1 MMDNIPVGRI
11 GEIEEIANLA
21 TFLCSDYASWINAEV
36 RVVDLI
42 LKQEPLGSY
51 HDNAKMVQ

>member
-21 TFLCSDYASWINAEV
+21 TFLCSDYSSWINAEV
-36 RVVDLI
+36 SIQIVSSSAQAGRGHWTVSL
-42 LKQEPLGSY
+42 L
-51 HDNAKMVQ
+51 H